1 MRMALTR
8 SLTCRRHIRSSSV
21 CDAHTGATFRIA
33 QTENGL
39 YWIKVLSVRGQS
51 SVSSSLTD
59 GGVGS
64 CLRWPLSLV
73 LLLMSSEQRVLASSP
88 TANRGRYSYFAP
100 INHSDW
106 NTHHFTPSKSEEI
119 KDIYH
124 RFTCLQNTMCPCV
137 WVQAGPLLR
146 CCAQNNPSHAST
158 LLASPSP
165 QSFYACICTLL
176 LLICS
181 KLLDKFILS

>member
-1 MRMALTR
+1 MKQETVWFWVFLFFFLYKYIYIYIKMRMALTR
-8 SLTCRRHIRSSSV
+8 SLTCRRHIRSLSV
-21 CDAHTGATFRIA
+21 CDAHTEATFRIA

-51 SVSSSLTD
+51 SVSSSLAD

-64 CLRWPLSLV
+64 CLRWPLSLM
-73 LLLMSSEQRVLASSP
+73 LLMSSEQRVLASSP
-88 TANRGRYSYFAP
+88 TANRGCYSYFAP

-124 RFTCLQNTMCPCV
+124 RFTCLQNTLSLCL
-137 WVQAGPLLR
+137 GPGWPFTAMLR
-146 CCAQNNPSHAST
+146 
-158 LLASPSP
+158 
-165 QSFYACICTLL
+165 
-176 LLICS
+176 S
-181 KLLDKFILS
+181 K